1 MEKIGIMAN
10 ADERLF
16 PPLEPYDNGLLPVGD
31 GHEIYWEQCGNPDG
45 LPVLFFHGGPGSGC
59 NARQRRFFHPQRY
72 RIVLFDQR
80 GSGRSRPLGEAAH
93 NATAHLLADIE
104 RLRAMLAIDRWL
116 VFGGSWG
123 SSLAVAYAAA
133 HPAAV
138 RGMILRGIFLT
149 GRRDLEWFFLGL
161 RELLPDAWQRFAALA
176 PKRHRRRLLQ
186 YYARRL
192 AADDADGALQAAAA
206 WSDYERAAI
215 AVLPGD
221 ALPAQTPGPAL
232 VAKYRVQA
240 HYLARQCF
248 LGETTLLR
256 LAAGCRGI
264 PTAILHGRLDLV
276 CRPVNA
282 LRLQRAISGSRLRFV
297 AGAGHSPFDEPMAAA
312 LVEATNH
319 FADHGSFAGWGKRL

>member
-1 MEKIGIMAN
+1 MVKISAMAN

-16 PPLEPYDNGLLPVGD
+16 PALEPFGSGLLPVGD
-31 GHEIYWEQCGNPDG
+31 GHEMYWEQCGNPDG
-45 LPVLFFHGGPGSGC
+45 VPVLFLHGGPGSGC
-59 NARQRRFFHPQRY
+59 NARQRRFFDPRRY

-80 GSGRSRPLGEAAH
+80 GSGRSQPLGETAH
-93 NATAHLLADIE
+93 NSTSHLLADIE
-104 RLRAMLAIDRWL
+104 RLRATLAIERWL

-176 PKRHRRRLLQ
+176 PKRHRCRLLQ
-186 YYARRL
+186 YCACRL
-192 AADDADGALQAAAA
+192 AGDDAERARQAAQA
-206 WSDYERAAI
+206 WAEYERAAVEVFP
-215 AVLPGD
+215 AEAPPPAAAD
-221 ALPAQTPGPAL
+221 AAL

-240 HYLARQCF
+240 HYVSHQCF

-256 LAAGCRGI
+256 LAGTCRGM
-264 PTAILHGRLDLV
+264 PAAILHGRLDLV
-276 CRPVNA
+276 CRPENA
-282 LRLQRAISGSRLRFV
+282 LRLHRAVPGSRLRFV
-297 AGAGHSPFDEPMAAA
+297 AGAGHSPFDAPMAAA

-319 FADHGSFAGWGKRL
+319 FADHGSFAGWGERL